1 MWTVDDDTV
10 ERRWERE
17 QALLGLARGTPGEA
31 FARGGLGALAV
42 DPSVRIAV
50 LPGDPSAQP
59 IPAASP
65 EAVIP
70 KVITLPGDVQLPY
83 HGMVRGTSSGYVG
96 FTTGND
102 GRWKSFDAVLW
113 HGGVDVFLGAE
124 GGRTWEVSPGS
135 RQRVIFLR
143 RCIGWAWGAFDL
155 QRQVAER
162 YGIAG
167 PFRAILGIADT
178 AGTMLG
184 NLGAGWAEP
193 GSSGAWDM
201 PTAIEPRVM
210 LLEDLAHWPD
220 EKGAQELALRF
231 GARVDLAFGGP
242 GERHLDRVGPET
254 GRFTPRW

>member
-1 MWTVDDDTV
+1 
-10 ERRWERE
+10 
-17 QALLGLARGTPGEA
+17 
-31 FARGGLGALAV
+31 
-42 DPSVRIAV
+42 
-50 LPGDPSAQP
+50 
-59 IPAASP
+59 
-65 EAVIP
+65 
-70 KVITLPGDVQLPY
+70 
-83 HGMVRGTSSGYVG
+83 MVRGTSSGYVG
-96 FTTGND
+96 FTTGNGD
-102 GRWKSFDAVLW
+102 RWKSFDAVLW

-135 RQRVIFLR
+135 RRRVIFLR

-178 AGTMLG
+178 AGAMLG
-184 NLGAGWAEP
+184 NLGTGWAEP
-193 GSSGAWDM
+193 ESPGAWDM

-210 LLEDLAHWPD
+210 LLEDLASWPD
-220 EKGAQELALRF
+220 EKGTQELALRF